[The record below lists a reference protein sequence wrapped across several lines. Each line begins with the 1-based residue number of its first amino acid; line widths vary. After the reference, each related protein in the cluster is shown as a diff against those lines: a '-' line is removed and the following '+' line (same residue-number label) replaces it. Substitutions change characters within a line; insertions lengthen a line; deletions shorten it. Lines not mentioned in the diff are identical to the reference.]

1 MDLLRTLRSRLSRL
15 NLDPS
20 VAVPVL
26 EALDDTLVVDI
37 NAEIMSDT
45 EMAVAD
51 KGHAGMVLSRVQ
63 KAVRSTT
70 TALRSPGR
78 TPPAPKKALNNS
90 HLL

>member
-26 EALDDTLVVDI
+26 EALDDTLVDI

>member
-1 MDLLRTLRSRLSRL
+1 MDLLRTLRSRLNRL

-26 EALDDTLVVDI
+26 EALDDTLVDI
-37 NAEIMSDT
+37 NAEIRSDT

-51 KGHAGMVLSRVQ
+51 KGHAGMVLSKVQ

-70 TALRSPGR
+70 TALRSPVR
-78 TPPAPKKALNNS
+78 QAAPPKKALNNS

>member
-15 NLDPS
+15 NLDPA

-26 EALDDTLVVDI
+26 EALDDTLVEI
-37 NAEIMSDT
+37 NAEIMSDG

-51 KGHAGMVLSRVQ
+51 KGHAGMVLSKVQ

-70 TALRSPGR
+70 VALRSPGR
-78 TPPAPKKALNNS
+78 TPAPPKKALRNS

>member
-1 MDLLRTLRSRLSRL
+1 
-15 NLDPS
+15 
-20 VAVPVL
+20 VL
-26 EALDDTLVVDI
+26 EALDDTLVDI

-70 TALRSPGR
+70 TALRSPVR
-78 TPPAPKKALNNS
+78 QAAPPKKALNNS